1 MILRELHILG
11 FIIGGIN
18 CNDIS
23 YWAVMSYSYMIV
35 NVGKTF
41 HRKIVLLIDGENI
54 IDRAYEQSGNFKVE
68 KLKGNSCL

>member
-18 CNDIS
+18 CSDIN

-35 NVGKTF
+35 NIGKTL
-41 HRKIVLLIDGENI
+41 HRKVVLLIE
-54 IDRAYEQSGNFKVE
+54 YEQSGNFKVE

>member
-18 CNDIS
+18 CSDIN

-35 NVGKTF
+35 NIGKTL
-41 HRKIVLLIDGENI
+41 HRKVVLLIDGENI
-54 IDRAYEQSGNFKVE
+54 IDIAYEQSGNFKVE